1 MRSFTFAYGSGS
13 VSFELDEKNILG
25 VLHGNEVPPLS
36 DIPAALTA
44 ALEAPIGAPALREW
58 IAPNDRIAL
67 VVSDMSRFWMRQ
79 DLVIPAL
86 ISYLYESCG
95 QKPSNITIVVANGT
109 HIGGNEQELRTLVT
123 DAVFD
128 SVRVVNHD
136 CRADD
141 LVYLGTT
148 PHETPVW
155 INRIVAE
162 ADKVICLGA
171 CTHHVMAG
179 YGGGR
184 KSIVPGVAG
193 LQTIRHNHAY
203 SLDPRS
209 LVSNPLI
216 GNGVLD
222 GNPLHEDMVEA
233 AAMIPQ
239 LYCVTLVMNADMK
252 LAEIYAGHYLTS
264 WEAACQAV
272 DRIYRVSVPRKA
284 DAIIASCGGFPKD
297 MSLYQGTKTID
308 NIETGLKR
316 GGKLILL
323 IEARDGGGPEEY
335 FDWIRNLLDGSIEKR
350 LRESFTVP
358 GYIFFLNCEQAQ
370 RYQIYLLTS
379 IPDET
384 VAPMGIH
391 AYNNMK
397 DLLEAAQIENDL
409 LYVIPNG
416 STVIPYAEEA

>member
-1 MRSFTFAYGSGS
+1 MRKRKKDRDDGVRRDGLNRGWGADVFFHKTMYNRFRFAKLKFFTKTTITYLIAAVLMSVLLLFASDGKTEGA
-13 VSFELDEKNILG
+13 FMG
-25 VLHGNEVPPLS
+25 V
-36 DIPAALTA
+36 
-44 ALEAPIGAPALREW
+44 
-58 IAPNDRIAL
+58 AL
-67 VVSDMSRFWMRQ
+67 V
-79 DLVIPAL
+79 L
-86 ISYLYESCG
+86 
-95 QKPSNITIVVANGT
+95 
-109 HIGGNEQELRTLVT
+109 GG
-123 DAVFD
+123 F
-128 SVRVVNHD
+128 
-136 CRADD
+136 
-141 LVYLGTT
+141 VY
-148 PHETPVW
+148 
-155 INRIVAE
+155 
-162 ADKVICLGA
+162 
-171 CTHHVMAG
+171 
-179 YGGGR
+179 Y
-184 KSIVPGVAG
+184 
-193 LQTIRHNHAY
+193 
-203 SLDPRS
+203 RS
-209 LVSNPLI
+209 L
-216 GNGVLD
+216 

-233 AAMIPQ
+233 ASMIPH

-264 WEAACQAV
+264 WETACRAV

-335 FDWIRNLLDGSIEKR
+335 FDWIQNLMDGSIEKS

-379 IPDET
+379 IPNET